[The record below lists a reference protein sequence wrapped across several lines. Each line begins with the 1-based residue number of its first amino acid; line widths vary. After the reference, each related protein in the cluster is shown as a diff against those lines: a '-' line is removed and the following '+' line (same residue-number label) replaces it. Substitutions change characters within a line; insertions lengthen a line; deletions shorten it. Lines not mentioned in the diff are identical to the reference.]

1 VLDLLNN
8 TVNKFGLAS
17 TTSAI
22 IATKVKNIYFI
33 NKGMALLTLRTPRSK
48 TLQFMAGQDVELS
61 FAGNTSR
68 YPLASCHLAHFEEK
82 QSHSA

>member
-1 VLDLLNN
+1 
-8 TVNKFGLAS
+8 
-17 TTSAI
+17 
-22 IATKVKNIYFI
+22 
-33 NKGMALLTLRTPRSK
+33 MALLTLRTPRSK

-68 YPLASCHLAHFEEK
+68 YPLASCPCHGMTLEYLMQQNDNTLKIQCYLAHFEEK